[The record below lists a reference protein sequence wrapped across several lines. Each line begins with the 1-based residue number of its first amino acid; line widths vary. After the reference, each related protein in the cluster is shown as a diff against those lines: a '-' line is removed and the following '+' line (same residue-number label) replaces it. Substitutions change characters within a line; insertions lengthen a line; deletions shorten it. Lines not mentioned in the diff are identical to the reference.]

1 MMEPNPMGLS
11 RSFLLA
17 PVLFFLGTLWAASL
31 QAEDFQARIDW
42 GQRHVLSAPV
52 TGVVREI
59 AVRPGDRV
67 ETGDVL
73 ITLDLRRL
81 NADLRAVEAELD
93 RLRLELGEADREVAR
108 AEELYDRTLVP
119 IREVELARIQ
129 RAMAAS
135 RLARAQ
141 AELDRTRIDLDD
153 SRVRAPGP
161 SRVLSVGVTAG
172 EAVSPALSPPT
183 LVILGGIDP
192 MRAEATVDAT
202 VAAGLRAGQ
211 SAWVRVREQT
221 LAGTVRAIGWEPE
234 DIGFGH
240 GYSLSVE
247 FSPPESLEL
256 RAGEPASILL
266 QDPGSAS

>member
-1 MMEPNPMGLS
+1 MGLS

-17 PVLFFLGTLWAASL
+17 SVLFLPGTLWGTSL
-31 QAEDFQARIDW
+31 QAEDLQARIDW

-59 AVRPGDRV
+59 AARPGDRV
-67 ETGDVL
+67 DSGDVL

-81 NADLRAVEAELD
+81 NADIRAAEAELD
-93 RLRLELGEADREVAR
+93 RLRLELGEAEREVAR

-141 AELDRTRIDLDD
+141 ADLDRARIDLDD
-153 SRVRAPGP
+153 SRVRAPAP
-161 SRVLSVGVTAG
+161 SRVIGIGVTVG

-183 LVILGGIDP
+183 LVILGGTDP
-192 MRAEATVDAT
+192 MRAEATVDAA
-202 VAAGLRAGQ
+202 VAAALRVGQ
-211 SAWVRVREQT
+211 PVSVRVREQT
-221 LAGTVRAIGWEPE
+221 LAGSVRTIGWEPE

-240 GYSLSVE
+240 GYRLSVE

-266 QDPGSAS
+266 QSPGSGS

>member
-1 MMEPNPMGLS
+1 MEPNPMGRS
-11 RSFLLA
+11 RSFLLSSA
-17 PVLFFLGTLWAASL
+17 LFLGVTMGAPLH
-31 QAEDFQARIDW
+31 AEGLQARIEW

-59 AVRPGDRV
+59 SVHPGDRV
-67 ETGDVL
+67 EAGDVL

-81 NADLRAVEAELD
+81 RAEIRANEAELD

-129 RAMAAS
+129 RAMTAS

-141 AELDRTRIDLDD
+141 ADLDRIRVDLDD
-153 SRVRAPGP
+153 SLVRAPAP
-161 SRVLSVGVTAG
+161 ARVLSVGVSVG

-183 LVILGGIDP
+183 LVTLGGTDP
-192 MRAEATVDAT
+192 MRAETTVDGA
-202 VAAGLRAGQ
+202 VAAGLHVGQ
-211 SAWVRVREQT
+211 TASVRVRGQT

-234 DIGFGH
+234 DIGFGS
-240 GYSLSVE
+240 GYRLSVE
-247 FSPPESLEL
+247 FSPPEALEL
-256 RAGEPASILL
+256 RAGEPADVLL
-266 QDPGSAS
+266 SDSASAS